1 MGQPVKIVDLA
12 RTMIALAGL
21 RPDIDIKISY
31 SGLRPGEKLFE
42 ELFDKD
48 EATVPSGADGVFM
61 ASARLG
67 ELATLSKLIE
77 QLAHVASSGDEAAAR
92 CLLGEIVPEMMVAPE
107 EPPVAGSMPTN
118 VVPLNTAAK
127 PRHAARDPL

>member
-1 MGQPVKIVDLA
+1 MPGSDPRSTSPSLF
-12 RTMIALAGL
+12 
-21 RPDIDIKISY
+21 

-42 ELFDKD
+42 ELFDKE

-77 QLAHVASSGDEAAAR
+77 QLARVAGSGDKAAAR
-92 CLLGEIVPEMMVAPE
+92 GLLGEIVPEMMVAPE
-107 EPPVAGSMPTN
+107 ELPIACP
-118 VVPLNTAAK
+118 
-127 PRHAARDPL
+127 

>member
-67 ELATLSKLIE
+67 E
-77 QLAHVASSGDEAAAR
+77 HVALGRLLVRLGEAAQSGNSSAVR
-92 CLLGEIVPEMMVAPE
+92 RLLREVVPEMLIADDALPLSEPIPKNVAPL
-107 EPPVAGSMPTN
+107 TI
-118 VVPLNTAAK
+118 AK
-127 PRHAARDPL
+127 DSLAARDSV